1 VPRKDTGGFA
11 NCNVPKETQTKGGV
25 SCQLLSFKWLRIMPD
40 NSNDLLACLEG
51 VETNQLTQVPALI
64 DRQTETGVYKHN
76 EGGKKPCS
84 ALKSHAKA
92 NQIKLTHNR
101 KKLISLY
108 NP

>member
-1 VPRKDTGGFA
+1 
-11 NCNVPKETQTKGGV
+11 
-25 SCQLLSFKWLRIMPD
+25 MPD

-64 DRQTETGVYKHN
+64 DRQTETGVYKHG
-76 EGGKKPCS
+76 EGRKKTLCS

>member
-1 VPRKDTGGFA
+1 
-11 NCNVPKETQTKGGV
+11 
-25 SCQLLSFKWLRIMPD
+25 MPD

-84 ALKSHAKA
+84 ALKSHA
-92 NQIKLTHNR
+92 
-101 KKLISLY
+101 
-108 NP
+108 